1 MRSST
6 QHTLSSNN
14 WKTNLL
20 CGVYADD
27 ITSSVFY
34 TSEDK
39 YVTETDKS
47 MADKTKTR
55 DMRKNAT
62 ENMKTVGWQER
73 IKRLTIR
80 SRKIG
85 RISSNHDKE
94 LSRMVNREEDRS
106 TSILF
111 RAVAVRDCVPSPYD
125 RDALS
130 FQAGDKIGVTMV
142 REDGVW
148 RGHCKG
154 REGHFKF
161 IDVKRMSPL
170 LMRRKN
176 TIIDQNCQDLRVFQI
191 YYQR

>member
-1 MRSST
+1 MRSGT

-27 ITSSVFY
+27 MTSSIFY

-39 YVTETDKS
+39 YVTKDLTETDNS

-94 LSRMVNREEDRS
+94 LSRPLNN
-106 TSILF
+106 
-111 RAVAVRDCVPSPYD
+111 P
-125 RDALS
+125 
-130 FQAGDKIGVTMV
+130 KIN
-142 REDGVW
+142 
-148 RGHCKG
+148 
-154 REGHFKF
+154 
-161 IDVKRMSPL
+161 L
-170 LMRRKN
+170 LLLNQVEK
-176 TIIDQNCQDLRVFQI
+176 
-191 YYQR
+191 YG